1 VLTELKRKTWRV
13 YQRELGQK
21 VERWRSMA
29 LWWICSLQGL
39 HSSIRRAKGAKKK
52 VASVK
57 YKWVLLGCDLGG
69 ETEIQR
75 EERRQ
80 RREEEENKITKDHL
94 Y

>member
-1 VLTELKRKTWRV
+1 MLTELKMKTWRV
-13 YQRELGQK
+13 NQRELGEK

-29 LWWICSLQGL
+29 LWWICSLQDL
-39 HSSIRRAKGAKKK
+39 HSSIRRAKGAKK
-52 VASVK
+52 VAFVK

>member
-13 YQRELGQK
+13 HQRELGEK

-29 LWWICSLQGL
+29 LWWICSLQDL
-39 HSSIRRAKGAKKK
+39 HSSIRRAKGAKK
-52 VASVK
+52 VAFVK

-75 EERRQ
+75 EE
-80 RREEEENKITKDHL
+80 KKTKRKGKRTKQIIL
-94 Y
+94 CFGT